1 MLRLGGEPVV
11 TAFVSETIDATAA
24 DPRLNQS
31 FRNTDIARIKRLI
44 VEQICDLAGG
54 GCHYSG
60 DSMREVHA
68 NHHITQAQFF
78 GLVENLRRA
87 MRRHHVN
94 LRARNELLALL
105 APMAPDCHQRRDPAT
120 AQGSGVLTMA
130 TRIAHLLLSLVA
142 ASCAHRWPRRPTSS
156 CTSRPTAG
164 AAVEDAVVYAVPAV
178 PAAPAVSRE
187 LQHRSGQPGVRA
199 AGQRRTDGHRGQIPQ
214 QRQHPPLG
222 VFVLAA
228 EGLHP

>member
-1 MLRLGGEPVV
+1 MMAAAAGALATLGAATQAATASLYERLGGAPVM
-11 TAFVSETIDATAA
+11 TAVVSETIDATVA

-31 FRNTDIARIKRLI
+31 YRNTDIKRIKRLV

-87 MRRHHVN
+87 LRRHHVN

-105 APMAPDCHQRRDPAT
+105 APMAPDVINVVTPPPPPDP
-120 AQGSGVLTMA
+120 GS
-130 TRIAHLLLSLVA
+130 
-142 ASCAHRWPRRPTSS
+142 
-156 CTSRPTAG
+156 
-164 AAVEDAVVYAVPAV
+164 
-178 PAAPAVSRE
+178 
-187 LQHRSGQPGVRA
+187 
-199 AGQRRTDGHRGQIPQ
+199 
-214 QRQHPPLG
+214 
-222 VFVLAA
+222 
-228 EGLHP
+228 

>member
-1 MLRLGGEPVV
+1 MKAALKRAASVVAATAALCVSSGGAQATSTSLYVRLGGEPVV
-11 TAFVSETIDATAA
+11 TALVSETIDATVA

-31 FRNTDIARIKRLI
+31 YRNSDIPRIKRLV

-78 GLVENLRRA
+78 GLVENLRKA

-105 APMAPDCHQRRDPAT
+105 APMAPDVINVVTPPPPRDPA
-120 AQGSGVLTMA
+120 S
-130 TRIAHLLLSLVA
+130 
-142 ASCAHRWPRRPTSS
+142 
-156 CTSRPTAG
+156 
-164 AAVEDAVVYAVPAV
+164 
-178 PAAPAVSRE
+178 
-187 LQHRSGQPGVRA
+187 
-199 AGQRRTDGHRGQIPQ
+199 
-214 QRQHPPLG
+214 
-222 VFVLAA
+222 
-228 EGLHP
+228 